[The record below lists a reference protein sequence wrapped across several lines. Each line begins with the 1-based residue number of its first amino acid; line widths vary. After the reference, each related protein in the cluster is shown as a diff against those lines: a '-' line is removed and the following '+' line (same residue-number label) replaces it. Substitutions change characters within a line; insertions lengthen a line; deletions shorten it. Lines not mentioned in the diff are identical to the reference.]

1 MRGAGIREVLCGP
14 LNNNK
19 FGSLGR
25 QKLLLKRLKQNLE
38 TFRAYDH
45 VIRDQL
51 VNNVKEKV
59 SDNQSENPK
68 EFFLPHRAVIRQ
80 NAMSTKLRIVNDA
93 SAISEHGI
101 LLTIVWKRGHP
112 FKTNCETLRLEQD

>member
-1 MRGAGIREVLCGP
+1 MRGAGIREVLCRP

-93 SAISEHGI
+93 SAISEPGYS
-101 LLTIVWKRGHP
+101 L
-112 FKTNCETLRLEQD
+112 NDCLEKGPSIQNKL